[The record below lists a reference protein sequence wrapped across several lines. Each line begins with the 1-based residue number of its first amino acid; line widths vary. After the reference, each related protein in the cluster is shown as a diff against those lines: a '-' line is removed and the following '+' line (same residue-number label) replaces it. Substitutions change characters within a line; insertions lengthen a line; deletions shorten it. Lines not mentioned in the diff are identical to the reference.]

1 MANYSHGRQ
10 RAYVY
15 GNTVRK
21 EELAAR
27 LKEAPSFETLLEQE
41 GEERRRKRAGINLSF
56 ALFLCVAILVMGY
69 ALVSYLTIQSDIAN
83 LVDNIS
89 GYEQTLNNLTLE
101 NDDNYS
107 KMVNTVDYDV
117 IRKVAIEE
125 LGMVYASK
133 EQIVTYTRERSD
145 YVRQLNDLSD

>member
-1 MANYSHGRQ
+1 MANTRHGRQ
-10 RAYVY
+10 RAYMY

-27 LKEAPSFETLLEQE
+27 LQEAPSYEPLLEQQ
-41 GEERRRKRAGINLSF
+41 GEVKRRKRTGISF
-56 ALFLCVAILVMGY
+56 SYALFLCAAILIMGY

-89 GYEQTLNNLTLE
+89 GYEQTLNNLTLA
-101 NDDNYS
+101 NDDEYS
-107 KMVNTVDYDV
+107 KMVNTVDYDE

-125 LGMVYASK
+125 LGMVYAS
-133 EQIVTYTRERSD
+133 EDQIVTYTREKSD
-145 YVRQLNDLSD
+145 YVRQLSDLSD